1 MSEEQMRAALEEV
14 KNYFNASEVSG
25 EDYDKMME
33 RINEAL
39 KVEPA
44 ENPAD
49 IAKQGDNYKQ
59 MYEGLLVEIGDL
71 RREMMRQ
78 SGAVVRNQLLN
89 LPDQIQEQSL
99 EVAKTTELIEMQRL
113 VLDRKKNDHLNFVL
127 SATENGKPKFSNE
140 QARKAAVESL
150 IAEDVSYAEAYDS
163 LTLKEALL
171 KRQEIE
177 LTHLNN
183 LFRAYLAIA
192 GMGAR

>member
-113 VLDRKKNDHLNFVL
+113 VLDRKDRKSTRLN
-127 SATENGKPKFSNE
+127 SSHQK
-140 QARKAAVESL
+140 
-150 IAEDVSYAEAYDS
+150 ISYAV
-163 LTLKEALL
+163 
-171 KRQEIE
+171 
-177 LTHLNN
+177 
-183 LFRAYLAIA
+183 F
-192 GMGAR
+192 